1 MARFDGQVVL
11 ITGGARGQGRAHAL
25 TFAREGADISL
36 CDRCAPLATVPYP
49 LATESDLIET
59 VAQIAALGR
68 RALALHADVRRLADM
83 ERVREA
89 TLAAFGR
96 VDVLVANAGVYSF
109 GPSWELSEE
118 QWDETVDTCLK
129 GTWSACRAIIP
140 HMIGRRQGK
149 IICIASTAAQKGLPN
164 LAHYSAAKHG
174 VLGLV
179 RALAIELAPYN
190 INVNA
195 VLPTAIDTTMCN
207 NQAIYD
213 LFHGGPG
220 GTREEMIAFM
230 NRMNLFADR
239 QLLPPEAVS
248 AAVLWLASDEARHIT
263 GHALPVD
270 AGFLTR

>member
-25 TFAREGADISL
+25 AFAREGAHISL
-36 CDRCAPLATVPYP
+36 CDLCAPLVTIPYP
-49 LATESDLIET
+49 LATTDDLAET
-59 VAQIAALGR
+59 AAQVEALGR
-68 RALALHADVRRLADM
+68 RALALRADVRRRADM
-83 ERVREA
+83 ERVRDA

-96 VDVLVANAGVYSF
+96 IDILVANAGAYSF

-129 GTWSACRAIIP
+129 GAWLACRAVIP
-140 HMIGRRQGK
+140 PLIARRQGK
-149 IICIASTAAQKGLPN
+149 IICIASTAAQKGLAN
-164 LAHYSAAKHG
+164 LAHYTAAKHG

-195 VLPTAIDTTMCN
+195 VLPTGIDTAMCN

-213 LFHGGPG
+213 LFHGSPG
-220 GTREEMIAFM
+220 GTREEMIGLL
-230 NRMNLFADR
+230 NQMNLFADR
-239 QLLPPEAVS
+239 DLLPPEAVS
-248 AAVLWLASDEARHIT
+248 AAVLWLASEEARHIT

>member
-68 RALALHADVRRLADM
+68 RALALHADVRHLADM

>member
-1 MARFDGQVVL
+1 MGRFEGQVVL

-25 TFAREGADISL
+25 AFAREGADISI
-36 CDRCAPLATVPYP
+36 CDRCAPMDTVPYP
-49 LATESDLIET
+49 LAHVADLDET
-59 VAQIAALGR
+59 AAQVRALGR
-68 RALALHADVRRLADM
+68 RALTSQADVRSPAAM
-83 ERVREA
+83 ERVRDA
-89 TLAAFGR
+89 TLTAFGR
-96 VDVLVANAGVYSF
+96 IDILVANAGVYSF
-109 GPSWELSEE
+109 GPSWELSEA

-129 GTWSACRAIIP
+129 GIWSACRAVIP
-140 HMIGRRQGK
+140 HMIEQRAGK

-164 LAHYSAAKHG
+164 LAHYTAAKHG

-195 VLPTAIDTTMCN
+195 VLPTGIDTMMCN

-220 GTREEMIAFM
+220 GTREEMVRLM
-230 NRMNLFADR
+230 NTMNLFADR
-239 QLLPPEAVS
+239 DLLPPEAVS
-248 AAVLWLASDEARHIT
+248 AAVLWLASDEAQHIT